1 MSKELVFYVG
11 GYAAP
16 GSAGLLKCRMAGDR
30 LSLLESNDEL
40 CNPSWV
46 LPHPTLP
53 VLYAVEE
60 TAEGRLTA
68 LTTAG
73 GLRKAVSLPTGG
85 ADPCH
90 ICLSPEGRHLLVSNY
105 TGGSLAVFRLDEKGL
120 PAERTQLLRHVP
132 APVPG
137 RISSRQEGPH
147 IHFSMFRGRQAYVND
162 LGLDQIAVYDWDAES
177 GRLGPRAE
185 ILPFPAGTGPR
196 HSLLS
201 PDGQRLYALCELTA
215 QLRVFRREAGWQPL
229 QTVSPLA
236 GCDLDFSRFA
246 WSMAAAVKWAGPD
259 ALCFSIRGHNSLV
272 RCPVLPDSRLGKALL
287 FPCAG
292 KTPRDFLPWGSDVLV
307 ALQDSDRVDVLR
319 WEGAEL
325 RPVCQMPALRPTC
338 LAAAPGD

>member
-16 GSAGLLKCRMAGDR
+16 GSAGLLKCRLAWDR

-46 LPHPTLP
+46 LPHPALP

-68 LTTAG
+68 LTTMG

-137 RISSRQEGPH
+137 RIPSRQEGPH

-162 LGLDQIAVYDWDAES
+162 LGLDQIAVYDCDAES
-177 GRLGPRAE
+177 G
-185 ILPFPAGTGPR
+185 
-196 HSLLS
+196 SS

-272 RCPVLPDSRLGKALL
+272 RCPVLPDGRLGEALL

-307 ALQDSDRVDVLR
+307 ALQDSDRVDVL
-319 WEGAEL
+319 
-325 RPVCQMPALRPTC
+325 
-338 LAAAPGD
+338 